1 MTIVANMTAAQIDE
15 AVLANPAL
23 KADAVKIL
31 VERYSRKSTKG
42 RLPRWKSVT
51 KLAEYLG
58 YTGEMK
64 REPIAA
70 FIETTIAKAPAKA
83 KAKAKPEPKTE
94 PVAAVA
100 FTRDAMAKLSTNQLK
115 MAKMMLATLKNENAQ
130 PARRK
135 AATTTLRKYGLLH

>member
-70 FIETTIAKAPAKA
+70 FIETTIAKAPV
-83 KAKAKPEPKTE
+83 KAKAKPEPKAE

-100 FTRDAMAKLSTNQLK
+100 FTRDAMAKLTTNQLK

>member
-70 FIETTIAKAPAKA
+70 FIETTITPDNEASWGMFRSFAYERRMP
-83 KAKAKPEPKTE
+83 TE
-94 PVAAVA
+94 ELILFDSRIHFAGEHNDEHLLRIGP
-100 FTRDAMAKLSTNQLK
+100 FNRDDA
-115 MAKMMLATLKNENAQ
+115 
-130 PARRK
+130 
-135 AATTTLRKYGLLH
+135 

>member
-15 AVLANPAL
+15 AVIANPAL

-70 FIETTIAKAPAKA
+70 FIEVTIAKAPAKA
-83 KAKAKPEPKTE
+83 KAKPEPKAE
-94 PVAAVA
+94 PVVAVA

-115 MAKMMLATLKNENAQ
+115 MAKMMLATLKNGNAA

-135 AATTTLRKYGLLH
+135 AATTTLRKYGLLA

>member
-70 FIETTIAKAPAKA
+70 FIETTIAKAPVKA
-83 KAKAKPEPKTE
+83 KAKAKPEPSSPPTSSRW
-94 PVAAVA
+94 P
-100 FTRDAMAKLSTNQLK
+100 R
-115 MAKMMLATLKNENAQ
+115 
-130 PARRK
+130 
-135 AATTTLRKYGLLH
+135 

>member
-1 MTIVANMTAAQIDE
+1 MTIAANMTAAQIDE
-15 AVLANPAL
+15 AVIANPAL

-70 FIETTIAKAPAKA
+70 FIEVTISKAPAKAPAKA
-83 KAKAKPEPKTE
+83 KPEPKAE
-94 PVAAVA
+94 PVVAVA

-115 MAKMMLATLKNENAQ
+115 MAKMMLATLKNGNAA

-135 AATTTLRKYGLLH
+135 AATTTLRKYGLLA

>member
-83 KAKAKPEPKTE
+83 KAKAKPEPKAE

>member
-70 FIETTIAKAPAKA
+70 FIETTIAKVPAKT
-83 KAKAKPEPKTE
+83 KAKAKPEPKAE

-100 FTRDAMAKLSTNQLK
+100 FTRDAMAKLTTNQLK

>member
-83 KAKAKPEPKTE
+83 KAKAKPEPKAE

-100 FTRDAMAKLSTNQLK
+100 FTRDAMAKLTTNQLK